1 MRVCQ
6 SSLAEAGM
14 NSLQVYAE
22 LWPYLKQYKLRFF
35 VGFVLGLL
43 FAATGP
49 ALMFLLDR
57 VLQKVFSGRG
67 YQHEFWQVVG
77 YSLLIPALYLV
88 RGLCDFFNK
97 YFIAGVGWRAV
108 MDLRNRLFAHIH
120 TLSLDFFTGTSVGD
134 LVRGLCDFFNKYF
147 IAGVGLRAVMDLRN
161 RLFAHIHTLSLDFFT
176 GTSVGDLVSRITN
189 DAVYVQRAVSGA
201 AADLLK
207 EPFVFVGF
215 LVGML
220 VKDPLFTLATMI
232 LFPICLVPIAVY
244 GRKVKM
250 STKSSQENLSSLVSL
265 LNASFS
271 GVRIVKAF
279 CMEQAEIAQFR
290 KSSKKLFRYFMRVV
304 MGSELV
310 APIIEFISALVL
322 PPAFVYA
329 FERGMDWRTF
339 SVLGFGLVNL
349 YSPIKKL

>member
-88 RGLCDFFNK
+88 RCLCD
-97 YFIAGVGWRAV
+97 
-108 MDLRNRLFAHIH
+108 L
-120 TLSLDFFTGTSVGD
+120 
-134 LVRGLCDFFNKYF
+134 FNKYF

-201 AADLLK
+201 AAD
-207 EPFVFVGF
+207 
-215 LVGML
+215 
-220 VKDPLFTLATMI
+220 
-232 LFPICLVPIAVY
+232 
-244 GRKVKM
+244 R
-250 STKSSQENLSSLVSL
+250 
-265 LNASFS
+265 
-271 GVRIVKAF
+271 
-279 CMEQAEIAQFR
+279 
-290 KSSKKLFRYFMRVV
+290 
-304 MGSELV
+304 
-310 APIIEFISALVL
+310 
-322 PPAFVYA
+322 
-329 FERGMDWRTF
+329 
-339 SVLGFGLVNL
+339 
-349 YSPIKKL
+349 